1 MSRRGPAQRPSLSHP
16 APRRTPRIVPDH
28 VMAEPTEPRAPRNDS
43 DRRGGDRRNVERRA
57 PLPPWRRPW
66 AYVGYGVLS
75 GLVLVGAYR
84 LTRPAEPKPQG
95 DAVLVTPPEAPTT
108 NVAPPATQPRPSG
121 QPPQAAY
128 STADF
133 ERLMLEG
140 PRAVGRTVRAELY
153 CAQPATYQVRSN
165 VQAEA
170 VVAALASQG
179 RVPAAECK
187 WGGRDDAR
195 RQDFLLLV
203 PPELAATF
211 AAAPLTS
218 DEYQRRRHVV
228 ANLEWIGRSEAL
240 SLRTAGVFR
249 GVAR

>member
-1 MSRRGPAQRPSLSHP
+1 
-16 APRRTPRIVPDH
+16 
-28 VMAEPTEPRAPRNDS
+28 MAEPTENRAPDGESARSDS

-75 GLVLVGAYR
+75 GLLLVGLYR
-84 LTRPAEPKPQG
+84 MTRPSAPGPQG
-95 DAVLVTPPEAPTT
+95 DAVLVTPPTTNST
-108 NVAPPATQPRPSG
+108 NVAPPTPKPPANQPT
-121 QPPQAAY
+121 QAAY
-128 STADF
+128 TTADF

-140 PRAVGRTVRAELY
+140 PRAIGRTVKAELY
-153 CAQPATYQVRSN
+153 CEEPQTYQVRSN

-187 WGGRDDAR
+187 WGGRNDAR

-211 AAAPLTS
+211 ASAPLTS
-218 DEYQRRRHVV
+218 DEYQRRRRMVV
-228 ANLEWIGRSEAL
+228 NVEWVGRSEAL